1 MSNLITPIEAS
12 QSEMDPRMR
21 EPRFARP
28 KYTRSAK
35 ALVWDQIKDLE
46 AQTLHA
52 EGTFEQ
58 HRQQKLVDNHFW
70 LHGNR

>member
-1 MSNLITPIEAS
+1 MNKLLAPVEAS
-12 QSEMDPRMR
+12 QAEMDPRMR
-21 EPRFARP
+21 EPQYNRP

-58 HRQQKLVDNHFW
+58 RRQEKLVDNHFW

>member
-1 MSNLITPIEAS
+1 MSTFK
-12 QSEMDPRMR
+12 QGTDK
-21 EPRFARP
+21 RFEFSRP

-35 ALVWDQIKDLE
+35 ALEYAQIKDLE

-58 HRQQKLVDNHFW
+58 HRQQKLIDNHFW
-70 LHGNR
+70 LHGR

>member
-1 MSNLITPIEAS
+1 MSTFK
-12 QSEMDPRMR
+12 QGTDK
-21 EPRFARP
+21 RFNFSRP

-58 HRQQKLVDNHFW
+58 HRQQKLIDNHFW

>member
-1 MSNLITPIEAS
+1 MSTFKQGTDKRFN
-12 QSEMDPRMR
+12 
-21 EPRFARP
+21 FARP

-58 HRQQKLVDNHFW
+58 RRQEKLVDNHFW

>member
-1 MSNLITPIEAS
+1 MSTYKQGTDKRFN
-12 QSEMDPRMR
+12 
-21 EPRFARP
+21 FARP
-28 KYTRSAK
+28 KYTRSLK

-58 HRQQKLVDNHFW
+58 HRQEVLEANNFW
-70 LHGNR
+70 LNGR

>member
-35 ALVWDQIKDLE
+35 SLEYAQIKDLE
-46 AQTLHA
+46 DQTRRA
-52 EGTFEQ
+52 EGTAEK
-58 HRQQKLVDNHFW
+58 HRQEVLEANSFW
-70 LHGNR
+70 LNGR